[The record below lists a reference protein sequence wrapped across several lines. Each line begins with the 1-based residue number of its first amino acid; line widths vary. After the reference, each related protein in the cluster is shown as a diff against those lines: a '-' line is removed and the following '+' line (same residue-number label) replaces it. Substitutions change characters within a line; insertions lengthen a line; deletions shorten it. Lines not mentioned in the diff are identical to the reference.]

1 MRAALD
7 RPPRAWHITAMIT
20 ATTDRVFKPADP
32 AIPDFDAAEL
42 EAKTLDAQLLL
53 PEGCSIYPCTA
64 RFYSWAEPESK
75 QWFQLH
81 YPSGGETTLDRAEL
95 LERFPLTPP

>member
-1 MRAALD
+1 
-7 RPPRAWHITAMIT
+7 MIT
-20 ATTDRVFKPADP
+20 ATTDRVFKPVDASSAD
-32 AIPDFDAAEL
+32 FEAAEL
-42 EAKTLDAQLLL
+42 EAKTLDAQLAL
-53 PEGCSIYPCTA
+53 PEGFSIYPCTA
-64 RFYSWAEPESK
+64 RFYSWAEMESK